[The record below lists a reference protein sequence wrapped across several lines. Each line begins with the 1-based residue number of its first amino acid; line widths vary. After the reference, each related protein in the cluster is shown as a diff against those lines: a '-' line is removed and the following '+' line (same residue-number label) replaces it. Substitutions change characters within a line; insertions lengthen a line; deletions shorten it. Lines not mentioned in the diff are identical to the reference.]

1 MTEITFRVP
10 DALVH
15 LLEELCKH
23 VPDMEM
29 VSKTCR
35 AGSGAAT
42 DVCAAV
48 AFDELQQCGAFRTPG
63 YHAYIML
70 AANEGAIAG
79 MPFFYSAREYI
90 DYLKLLGVERLPGRS
105 TLYDTLG
112 KVGGR
117 YPDWTFSDRPNPT
130 EQLRRTNIVRL
141 FQSAFGRARRAVAD

>member
-10 DALVH
+10 ARLVH
-15 LLEELCKH
+15 LMEELCKQF
-23 VPDMEM
+23 PDMEM
-29 VSKTCR
+29 VSKICPDSSREAIDGWAT
-35 AGSGAAT
+35 AA
-42 DVCAAV
+42 
-48 AFDELQQCGAFRTPG
+48 FGELQQNGTLRPG
-63 YHAYIML
+63 YYAYIML

-90 DYLKLLGVERLPGRS
+90 DYLKLLGVDRLPGRS
-105 TLYDTLG
+105 TLYDALG